1 VTKIAA
7 SMGSPALLV
16 SHCFTP
22 STFGGRVPIAL
33 SEDNPMVIDTN
44 SAVQNL
50 QSILSLNGPSG
61 TPLGGALTDT
71 TGTAGVSV
79 DLSKPGQL
87 MSQLADLAQSDPT
100 KFKAVTA
107 EIAQK
112 LKAAAGAATGPEAA
126 VLNKLADRFDAASQ
140 SGKASDLAPQQ
151 AAGHHHHH
159 GGSYNKQ
166 GIPATTDDGSSGAD
180 TIAETVQGIISGA
193 LNGSTPAS

>member
-1 VTKIAA
+1 
-7 SMGSPALLV
+7 
-16 SHCFTP
+16 
-22 STFGGRVPIAL
+22 
-33 SEDNPMVIDTN
+33 
-44 SAVQNL
+44 
-50 QSILSLNGPSG
+50 
-61 TPLGGALTDT
+61 
-71 TGTAGVSV
+71 
-79 DLSKPGQL
+79 

-166 GIPATTDDGSSGAD
+166 GTPATTDDGSTGTDS
-180 TIAETVQGIISGA
+180 IAETVQGIISGA

>member
-1 VTKIAA
+1 
-7 SMGSPALLV
+7 
-16 SHCFTP
+16 
-22 STFGGRVPIAL
+22 VPIAL
-33 SEDNPMVIDTN
+33 SEDNPMVIDTS

-50 QSILSLNGPSG
+50 QSVLSLNGPSG
-61 TPLGGALTDT
+61 TPLGGAVVNAP
-71 TGTAGVSV
+71 GPAGVSI

-87 MSQLADLAQSDPT
+87 MSQLADLAQSDPPT
-100 KFKAVTA
+100 FKAVTA

-166 GIPATTDDGSSGAD
+166 GTPATTDDGSTGTDS
-180 TIAETVQGIISGA
+180 IAETVQGIISGA